1 MLSLS
6 KAEYENW
13 LHEHGLVEKDKHGPK
28 VLRCSNGDYIKLF
41 RIKHL
46 ISLSRLINPADRFCR
61 NAERLKQLGFN
72 TVTPIQCWHI
82 PQQQRWAVR
91 YTPVAGE
98 SLRKLIEK
106 NRGADCPLPE
116 KVIADTGALIA
127 ALHDKG
133 VYFRSLHPGNIIL
146 QSDGQLGLID
156 ILDCRFSWF
165 GLSLSENQR
174 ERNFAH
180 WCRYADGRSIETPL
194 RKAYQEAR
202 TGTKTENK

>member
-6 KAEYENW
+6 KPEYDRW
-13 LHEHGLVEKDKHGPK
+13 LGDHELIEKDRHGPK

-46 ISLSRLINPADRFCR
+46 VSLSRLINPAVRFCR
-61 NAERLKQLGFN
+61 NAEQLKQRGFN
-72 TVTPIQCWHI
+72 TVTPIQCWQI
-82 PQQQRWAVR
+82 PHQQRWAVR
-91 YTPVAGE
+91 YSPVAGE
-98 SLRKLIEK
+98 SLRDLLEK
-106 NRGADCPLPE
+106 NSRPGHPLPD
-116 KVIADTGALIA
+116 KVIADVGALIA

-146 QSDGQLGLID
+146 QPDGQLGLID

-174 ERNFAH
+174 QRNFAH
-180 WCRYADGRSIETPL
+180 WFRYADGRSIETPL
-194 RKAYQEAR
+194 RQAYQKAR
-202 TGTKTENK
+202 AGTKTESR